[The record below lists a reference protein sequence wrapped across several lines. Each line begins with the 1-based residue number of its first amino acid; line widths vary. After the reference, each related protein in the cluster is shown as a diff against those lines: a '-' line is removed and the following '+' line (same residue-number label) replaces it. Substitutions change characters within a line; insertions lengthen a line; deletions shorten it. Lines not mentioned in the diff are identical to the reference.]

1 MQSLI
6 LKSLDYVNDHPNENG
21 PNTKLKSL
29 YNVSKVSWILNYG
42 MVIFLPH
49 HMNSILMEV
58 WYACNVSVRNIISDK
73 FVKKATPIITIDFA
87 SNTQACVASVQ
98 VSYGTK
104 DKDIN
109 EIEHRTIGS
118 IEVQ

>member
-58 WYACNVSVRNIISDK
+58 WDACNVSVRNIISEK
-73 FVKKATPIITIDFA
+73 FVKNLPLSLLLTLPPTPRHVLPLSKSLMEPRIKT
-87 SNTQACVASVQ
+87 SM
-98 VSYGTK
+98 K
-104 DKDIN
+104 
-109 EIEHRTIGS
+109 
-118 IEVQ
+118 